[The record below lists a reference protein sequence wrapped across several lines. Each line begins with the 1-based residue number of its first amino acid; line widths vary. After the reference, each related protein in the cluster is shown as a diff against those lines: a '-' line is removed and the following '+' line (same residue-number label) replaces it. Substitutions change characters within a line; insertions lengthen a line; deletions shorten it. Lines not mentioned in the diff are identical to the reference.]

1 MSAILTFLGR
11 DKMTDILQITFLN
24 NVWPEKALV

>member
-11 DKMTDILQITFLN
+11 DKMTDILQFIFLN
-24 NVWPEKALV
+24 NVWPEKALA